1 MSFDSLCLVRGAD
14 LEVPHAGRTQ
24 QVFLPRERLE
34 RCKRTNGL
42 ARNAWQASVIQSEPA
57 ISVRTKPVARDN
69 SGRLVGQREVIRFLP
84 VCLLP
89 RIESRSA
96 RK

>member
-34 RCKRTNGL
+34 R
-42 ARNAWQASVIQSEPA
+42 ADEQMV
-57 ISVRTKPVARDN
+57 
-69 SGRLVGQREVIRFLP
+69 
-84 VCLLP
+84 
-89 RIESRSA
+89 
-96 RK
+96 